1 MQAGY
6 IPSKFTFGVI
16 TDGLNLQSDLSYSSS
31 SLKKTDSQPSDGN
44 FEFLLFVLDSLESRK
59 LTIDSAFYSAILLF
73 GSQTGGLHK
82 RIASLLTRS
91 RKSGMANT
99 QKQITLSDEDCTEEI
114 CTTVL
119 GWEDL
124 LQNYAEYK
132 KEDISSIIFPT
143 VRVSSKGFGRVLA
156 AEQAVNY
163 RAAAAQYSR

>member
-16 TDGLNLQSDLSYSSS
+16 IDGLNLQSDISYSSS
-31 SLKKTDSQPSDGN
+31 SLKKTNSQPSDGN
-44 FEFLLFVLDSLESRK
+44 FEFLLFVLDSLENRK
-59 LTIDSAFYSAILLF
+59 LTIDSAFYSAILVL
-73 GSQTGGLHK
+73 GSKAGGLQK

-99 QKQITLSDEDCTEEI
+99 QKEIALSDEDCIEET
-114 CTTVL
+114 CTRVL

-132 KEDISSIIFPT
+132 KDDISSIIFPT
-143 VRVSSKGFGRVLA
+143 VRVSSKVIVRVLA
-156 AEQAVNY
+156 AE
-163 RAAAAQYSR
+163 